1 MRLEIMQSFPNI
13 ELSYDTM
20 THKKVF
26 SCDFAFAIPEG
37 KKMFAWFRKY
47 NGNNVCVF
55 VEDLTS
61 QTVRI
66 EACSSEVLCQG
77 TILHGT
83 YVKTPSY
90 ELFAVENVFCLAGES
105 SISHRPMDSKLRL
118 LATQFFC
125 DAHVDNVVFGLPVI
139 YPKFCQEMNAEIQEL
154 PYKISCIQFYCRDRP
169 KNHYTMKYQYR
180 QSNQIQSQ
188 NRTNINTNIN
198 ININTNS
205 KVEPKERVEKSSNS
219 YYTVLRVKPDLQNDI
234 YHLYALDQQS
244 GQEYR
249 HSVAHIP
256 DYKTS
261 VMMNGLFRNIKENV
275 NLDTLEESDDEEEYE
290 NENIDKFVDLKK
302 SFIMDCYYNH
312 KFKKWIPVKLT
323 ANNSTVRL
331 ATNNDLFRL
340 EKNKY

>member
-1 MRLEIMQSFPNI
+1 
-13 ELSYDTM
+13 
-20 THKKVF
+20 
-26 SCDFAFAIPEG
+26 
-37 KKMFAWFRKY
+37 
-47 NGNNVCVF
+47 
-55 VEDLTS
+55 
-61 QTVRI
+61 
-66 EACSSEVLCQG
+66 
-77 TILHGT
+77 
-83 YVKTPSY
+83 
-90 ELFAVENVFCLAGES
+90 VFCLAGES
-105 SISHRPMDSKLRL
+105 SISHKPMDAKLRL
-118 LATQFFC
+118 LATDFFS
-125 DAHVDNVVFGLPVI
+125 DAHVDNIVFGLPLI
-139 YPKFCQEMNAEIQEL
+139 YHKFCQEMNAEIQEL
-154 PYKISCIQFYCRDRP
+154 PYKIGSIQFYCKDRP

-188 NRTNINTNIN
+188 NRTNTNSNTNS
-198 ININTNS
+198 NS
-205 KVEPKERVEKSSNS
+205 KVEPKERIEKGINN
-219 YYTVLRVKPDLQNDI
+219 YYTVFRVKPDLQNDI
-234 YHLYALDQQS
+234 YHLYALDHQTR
-244 GQEYR
+244 QEYL